1 MAESRS
7 LAGGVL
13 SARRSGDAMRRCGDA
28 AMRRCGVQREEVS
41 GASLAPFAPLHTGDV
56 QYCIL
61 DIGHVTPRERRLPC
75 NHTKEKRRNAEA
87 MLNKE
92 VEGKGGGK

>member
-13 SARRSGDAMRRCGDA
+13 SARRSGDAMRRS
-28 AMRRCGVQREEVS
+28 GVQREEVS

-75 NHTKEKRRNAEA
+75 NHTKEKRRNEEA

-92 VEGKGGGK
+92 VEGEGWRKVKRLKNL